1 MKLTEDIYLVGSAE
15 FGISNEYDCHVY
27 LIDGGEEAALIDCGV
42 GYDTERILQNIREVI
57 DIRKL
62 KRVYLTHLHAD
73 HCAGGR
79 DLQKLGIEVTAPLR
93 EWKDMQ
99 ENPEDVREAYEIS
112 QHTGCYPEGR
122 EYLFPEPDT
131 FLQDGEEVSVGKYR
145 LKAIEVRGH
154 SAGMLVYLLD
164 DGKRKALFSGDY
176 VFAKGVVGLLNC
188 PGCDLSLYRKDIKK
202 LAGLDLDILF
212 PGHRMVILSHAQDHV
227 DKAIYHMSR
236 AFMPPSF

>member
-1 MKLTEDIYLVGSAE
+1 
-15 FGISNEYDCHVY
+15 
-27 LIDGGEEAALIDCGV
+27 
-42 GYDTERILQNIREVI
+42 
-57 DIRKL
+57 
-62 KRVYLTHLHAD
+62 
-73 HCAGGR
+73 
-79 DLQKLGIEVTAPLR
+79 
-93 EWKDMQ
+93 MQ

-122 EYLFPEPDT
+122 ELLFPEPDT

-212 PGHRMVILSHAQDHV
+212 PGHRMVVLSHAQDHV

>member
-42 GYDTERILQNIREVI
+42 GYDTERILQNVREVT
-57 DIRKL
+57 DIQKL
-62 KRVYLTHLHAD
+62 KKVYLTHLHAD
-73 HCAGGR
+73 HCGGGR
-79 DLQKLGIEVTAPLR
+79 DLQKLGIEVFAPRR
-93 EWKDMQ
+93 EWVDMQ
-99 ENPEDVREAYEIS
+99 QNPEDVREAYEIS
-112 QHTGCYPEGR
+112 QNTGCYPADKQF
-122 EYLFPEPDT
+122 LFPEPDS
-131 FLQDGEEVSVGKYR
+131 FLQDGDMIQIGTYR

-164 DGKRKALFSGDY
+164 DGERKILFSGDY
-176 VFAKGVVGLLNC
+176 VFANGLVGLLNC

-202 LAGLDLDILF
+202 LAGLDADILF
-212 PGHRMVILSHAQDHV
+212 PGHRMLVMSRAQTHI